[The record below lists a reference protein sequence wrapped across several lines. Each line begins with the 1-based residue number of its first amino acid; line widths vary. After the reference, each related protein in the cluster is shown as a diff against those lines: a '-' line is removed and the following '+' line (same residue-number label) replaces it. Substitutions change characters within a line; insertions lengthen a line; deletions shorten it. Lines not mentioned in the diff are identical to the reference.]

1 MKVLSKTSLLA
12 LVLLLFFTKINA
24 QSDQSTVLIN
34 GNAGALFNDDGRNF
48 SDRIMLGFEINYFIK
63 PGIAFT
69 GGLDYLTANN
79 GATMGVFGTRI
90 YPGSGSFFLRHRSMI
105 NLNSRFNSDFLLGV
119 GYDAM
124 LNDNFALEFNVDYH
138 FVSQGVGVRAGIG
151 VFL

>member
-1 MKVLSKTSLLA
+1 MKTFFKPTLLA
-12 LVLLLFFTKINA
+12 LFVILCIGKINA
-24 QSDQSTVLIN
+24 QSDESTVLIN

-48 SDRIMLGFEINYFIK
+48 SDKIMLGFEVNYFVK

-79 GATMGVFGTRI
+79 GTTMGVFGTRV
-90 YPGSGSFFLRHRSMI
+90 YPGSGAFFLRHRSMI
-105 NLNSRFNSDFLLGV
+105 NLKSRFNSDFLLGI

-138 FVSQGVGVRAGIG
+138 FLAQGVGIRAGIG